1 MTALTFFFSY
11 CALQIRKNE
20 ELNAKLQDV
29 GDIKLELEAAK
40 IWKTDYQTASATIVE
55 YEKVIKE
62 LKVQLSQVT
71 AEKDEV
77 VRKANEEKEA
87 IEEV

>member
-1 MTALTFFFSY
+1 M
-11 CALQIRKNE
+11 
-20 ELNAKLQDV
+20 
-29 GDIKLELEAAK
+29 ELEAAK

-77 VRKANEEKEA
+77 VKKTNEEKEA

>member
-1 MTALTFFFSY
+1 MYF
-11 CALQIRKNE
+11 LQIRKNE
-20 ELNAKLQDV
+20 VLTTKLQEV
-29 GDIKLELEAAK
+29 GDIKLELDAAK

-55 YEKVIKE
+55 YEKIIKE
-62 LKVQLSQVT
+62 LKLQLSLVT

-77 VRKANEEKEA
+77 LRKANEEKDA

>member
-1 MTALTFFFSY
+1 MLTT
-11 CALQIRKNE
+11 
-20 ELNAKLQDV
+20 KLQEV
-29 GDIKLELEAAK
+29 GDIKLELDAAK

-62 LKVQLSQVT
+62 LKLQLSLVT

-77 VRKANEEKEA
+77 LRKANEEKDA

>member
-11 CALQIRKNE
+11 CTLQIRKNE

-29 GDIKLELEAAK
+29 ADIKLELEAAK

-62 LKVQLSQVT
+62 LKLQLSQVT
-71 AEKDEV
+71 AEKDEI
-77 VRKANEEKEA
+77 VRKTNEEKEA

>member
-1 MTALTFFFSY
+1 MI
-11 CALQIRKNE
+11 QIRKNE
-20 ELNAKLQDV
+20 ELTTKLQEV
-29 GDIKLELEAAK
+29 GDIKLELDAAK

-62 LKVQLSQVT
+62 LKLQLSQVT

-77 VRKANEEKEA
+77 LRKANEEKDV

>member
-1 MTALTFFFSY
+1 MYF
-11 CALQIRKNE
+11 LQIRKNE
-20 ELNAKLQDV
+20 VLTTKLQEV
-29 GDIKLELEAAK
+29 GDIKLELDAAK

-62 LKVQLSQVT
+62 LKLQLSLVT

-77 VRKANEEKEA
+77 LRKANEEKDA

>member
-1 MTALTFFFSY
+1 M
-11 CALQIRKNE
+11 QIRKNE
-20 ELNAKLQDV
+20 ELTTKLQEV
-29 GDIKLELEAAK
+29 GDIKLELDAAK

-62 LKVQLSQVT
+62 LKLQLSLVT

-77 VRKANEEKEA
+77 LRKANEEKDA